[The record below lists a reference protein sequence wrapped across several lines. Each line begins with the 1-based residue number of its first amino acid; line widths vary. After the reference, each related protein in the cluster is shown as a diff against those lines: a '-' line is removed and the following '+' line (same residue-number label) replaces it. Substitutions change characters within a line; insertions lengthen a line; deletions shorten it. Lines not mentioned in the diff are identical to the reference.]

1 MRASG
6 SKSSGFG
13 LACFFV
19 CCDKAGGKS
28 VSLDF
33 VEWGK
38 RRQLRDGGRARAGPQ
53 QCLQL
58 KCEPS

>member
-19 CCDKAGGKS
+19 CCDKAPGESFSPDLAVG
-28 VSLDF
+28 
-33 VEWGK
+33 WGK
-38 RRQLRDGGRARAGPQ
+38 RRQLRDRGQRRGWSTAAFATQ
-53 QCLQL
+53 M
-58 KCEPS
+58 